1 MRPVRTEESSH
12 EEVIPVQLHTNSV
25 YASIVISANVIML
38 HGGLL
43 ACLPTYVHL
52 FSAAVARFITLAF
65 FFRARCLE
73 LRRCC
78 SQFSSVTP
86 TPCGVLLRTRNERMS
101 LGHCRARFCAR
112 TLRIIVPCVRTRIDT
127 GWLRLAWTRSREKPH
142 GKSLGGGRPRA
153 TIHTSSVCFCS
164 VYLGAYTMPFSE
176 HALLGA
182 QAKKGSLLAD

>member
-1 MRPVRTEESSH
+1 MHGFISDTRLIVDKKKIIFRALRVRPVRTEESSH
-12 EEVIPVQLHTNSV
+12 EEVIAVQLHTNSV
-25 YASIVISANVIML
+25 YASMYSYIRKRDYML
-38 HGGLL
+38 HGCLL

-127 GWLRLAWTRSREKPH
+127 GCFAWLGRAA
-142 GKSLGGGRPRA
+142 GKSL
-153 TIHTSSVCFCS
+153 TENLSVS
-164 VYLGAYTMPFSE
+164 
-176 HALLGA
+176 
-182 QAKKGSLLAD
+182 